1 MREATIQRPVTV
13 AKLAEVLV
21 TKPYRILSALI
32 RRSVFP
38 APCDSIDDSVAME
51 VATQA
56 GVDLKIIDD
65 EDGGASECAECPDLP
80 VPPPNSSSA
89 SDGIQDAQQD
99 APSNGGQR
107 PSLNS
112 GFPPR
117 RG

>member
-51 VATQA
+51 VASLA

-65 EDGGASECAECPDLP
+65 EDGGASECAESPDVP

-89 SDGIQDAQQD
+89 SDRIQEAQQVV
-99 APSNGGQR
+99 APNG
-107 PSLNS
+107 P
-112 GFPPR
+112 
-117 RG
+117 

>member
-32 RRSVFP
+32 RRSIFP

-51 VATQA
+51 EASLA

-65 EDGGASECAECPDLP
+65 EDGGASECSECPDVP
-80 VPPPNSSSA
+80 VPPPNPSIA
-89 SDGIQDAQQD
+89 SDRIQDAQQ
-99 APSNGGQR
+99 AGSSNGG
-107 PSLNS
+107 
-112 GFPPR
+112 
-117 RG
+117 